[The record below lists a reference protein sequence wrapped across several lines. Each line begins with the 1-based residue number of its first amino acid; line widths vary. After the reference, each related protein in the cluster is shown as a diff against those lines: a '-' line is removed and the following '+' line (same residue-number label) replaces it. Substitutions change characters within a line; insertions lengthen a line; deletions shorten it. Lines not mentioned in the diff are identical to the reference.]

1 MTTYIL
7 MRNNKQSV
15 PLTLAELLQIGFKPY
30 DLIWI
35 EGKSAMWR
43 YPSEIAEL
51 KDFAEAVEEQPYDRF
66 CSKKKTD
73 EKSTAPQN
81 SSFKKQVFVSLPDKS
96 NNEFI
101 TTSTQAHKTATPAE
115 IFHEPA
121 PAAEIK
127 FSQPLD
133 DIKEFYVNNLKEK
146 KRKTAH
152 QLIILQS
159 IKRIASYMGLIA
171 IGILSGYF
179 FFFSKSNKNPSIADN
194 KLIPIE
200 SVIPALNQ
208 PKENIESHEISN
220 ELNSVN
226 EDSKQS
232 FLPDEEL
239 TKTEKNII
247 KEKQAANQSST
258 NLQIK
263 GKEHPQINII
273 NTEQVAPGVEINNK
287 TGERNKTIRNEN
299 DETIQSPINPVNEL
313 SKLVIVKSND
323 YQRGAFGGIRNLELT
338 LTNQS
343 KYFLDKVVVE
353 LQYVKPSEQPLRSE
367 NITFRSIPPDGV
379 LTIAVPPSNRG
390 IKVAFKISKIESK
403 ELTNEMAGL

>member
-1 MTTYIL
+1 M
-7 MRNNKQSV
+7 
-15 PLTLAELLQIGFKPY
+15 
-30 DLIWI
+30 
-35 EGKSAMWR
+35 
-43 YPSEIAEL
+43 
-51 KDFAEAVEEQPYDRF
+51 
-66 CSKKKTD
+66 
-73 EKSTAPQN
+73 
-81 SSFKKQVFVSLPDKS
+81 
-96 NNEFI
+96 
-101 TTSTQAHKTATPAE
+101 
-115 IFHEPA
+115 
-121 PAAEIK
+121 
-127 FSQPLD
+127 
-133 DIKEFYVNNLKEK
+133 
-146 KRKTAH
+146 
-152 QLIILQS
+152 
-159 IKRIASYMGLIA
+159 
-171 IGILSGYF
+171 
-179 FFFSKSNKNPSIADN
+179 
-194 KLIPIE
+194 
-200 SVIPALNQ
+200 IPALNQ